1 MFFIFISD
9 MAYHEQLTED
19 RKNDL
24 QEFKEKK
31 YEETTLEDKILTLC
45 GSDCPIDSVFWNLL
59 PFYFE
64 KKFNS
69 CDLIS
74 IHLNTNLTGDEI
86 KISLFLTDMIS
97 SDVISHITAIFDLI
111 NFSVSND
118 WEPFCFCKEQT
129 NAQKEGKEIIKY
141 TFKSRNLTINSE
153 NLANENIFCIKD
165 Y

>member
-1 MFFIFISD
+1 
-9 MAYHEQLTED
+9 MAYNEQLPED
-19 RKNDL
+19 RKNALKD
-24 QEFKEKK
+24 FKEK
-31 YEETTLEDKILTLC
+31 EHEGSTLEDKILTLC
-45 GSDCPIDSVFWNLL
+45 RSDCAIDSVFWELL

-64 KKFNS
+64 KKFNV

-74 IHLNTNLTGDEI
+74 IHLNTNITGDEI
-86 KISLFLTDMIS
+86 KISLFLTDIIS

-129 NAQKEGKEIIKY
+129 SAHKEGKEIIKY

-153 NLANENIFCIKD
+153 NLANENIFCIRD